1 MSEGASHCSFC
12 GRSHADVRFLIAA
25 PGGGA
30 HICDDCA
37 GRVHEVVEHAR
48 TPAAAAKRP
57 LPPLVPREIKAQ
69 LDDYVI
75 EQEDAKRTLAVA
87 VYNHY
92 RRLEH
97 PEAEIQKS
105 NVLLVGPSGTGKT
118 LLAQTL
124 ARSLNVPFA
133 IADAT
138 TLTEAGYVGDDVEN
152 ILVRLL
158 QVADYDV
165 EAAQRGIIYI
175 DEIDKVGR
183 KSEGPSITRDVSGEG
198 VQQALLKIIEG
209 TITQVPPQG
218 GRKHPHQELI
228 AVDTNNILFVCGGAF
243 EGLNDILLR
252 RLNPSRVGFQTEPG
266 PASDAGGA
274 QASSGSSVPGLEGAE
289 VLPEDLMS
297 FGLIPELIGRLPIV
311 VRLNDL
317 SEDALVDVLTKP
329 KNALVKQYT
338 ELFKLD
344 GVTLTFSE
352 AALREVAKRA
362 LKRKTGARGLRSVL
376 ERTLQPLMYE
386 VPGSGVTEL
395 HIDAA
400 DLDEPLALLKQA
412 RPSTAQDRKSA

>member
-1 MSEGASHCSFC
+1 MSPTASHCDFC
-12 GRSHADVRFLIAA
+12 GRGHTEVRFLIAA

-30 HICDDCA
+30 HICSDCA
-37 GRVHEVVEHAR
+37 GRVHEVVEHAS
-48 TPAAAAKRP
+48 TSAPKNEP
-57 LPPLVPREIKAQ
+57 LKPLVPRQIKAQ

-75 EQEDAKRTLAVA
+75 EQDDAKRALAVA

-92 RRLEH
+92 RRLQH

-152 ILVRLL
+152 IIVRLL

-165 EAAQRGIIYI
+165 AAAERGIIYI

-209 TITQVPPQG
+209 TTTHVPPQG
-218 GRKHPHQELI
+218 GRKHPQQELI
-228 AVDTNNILFVCGGAF
+228 DVDTTNILFICGGAF
-243 EGLNDILLR
+243 EGINDILER
-252 RLNPSRVGFQTEPG
+252 RLNPARVGFQIEAG
-266 PASDAGGA
+266 SEAESAAS
-274 QASSGSSVPGLEGAE
+274 QATE
-289 VLPEDLMS
+289 VLPEDLMA
-297 FGLIPELIGRLPIV
+297 FGLIPELIGRLPLV

-317 SEDALVDVLTKP
+317 SEEALVDVLTKP

-344 GVTLTFSE
+344 GVTLTFDPE
-352 AALREVAKRA
+352 ALHEVARRA
-362 LKRKTGARGLRSVL
+362 LGRKTGARGLRSVL
-376 ERTLQPLMYE
+376 ERALQPLMYE
-386 VPGSGVTEL
+386 VPGSGVSKL
-395 HIDAA
+395 HINVAA
-400 DLDEPLALLKQA
+400 LDDPLSLLEQ
-412 RPSTAQDRKSA
+412 PETRKSA